1 MFWVFATIIGFL
13 SCFSKKSCRRN
24 DPEVFLRR
32 PGTPDPD
39 FYLRSY
45 RRASGDA
52 SKRRRRYRKRL

>member
-1 MFWVFATIIGFL
+1 MFWILATIIGFL
-13 SCFSKKSCRRN
+13 SCLSDKRARRN
-24 DPEVFLRR
+24 DPEVFLKR

-52 SKRRRRYRKRL
+52 SKRRRRYSKRL